1 MEKIN
6 NNGSGF
12 QLKSIILVDSH
23 MSRKPNVNFKALRL
37 DVEIGTG
44 VGVKDNVVNV
54 KLSVN
59 VKQMENGIEQSEMSA
74 TMVGTFEKTG
84 ETPLNDM
91 EEFGRINGASI
102 IFPFFKPLHFSDV
115 LHIVSICP
123 KLFTSPTTVQTL
135 DVPISIPTM
144 ISPIAKIIPP
154 FIYVFFLVLYILHF
168 DKNVNTI

>member
-23 MSRKPNVNFKALRL
+23 MYRKPNVNFKELQL

-59 VKQMENGIEQSEMSA
+59 VKQMENGIAQSEMSA
-74 TMVGTFEKTG
+74 TMVGIFEKTG
-84 ETPLNDM
+84 ESPLNDM

-102 IFPFFKPLHFSDV
+102 IFPFLRE
-115 LHIVSICP
+115 HIANLAMKAGLGPIMLTPVNFQ
-123 KLFTSPTTVQTL
+123 KLN
-135 DVPISIPTM
+135 
-144 ISPIAKIIPP
+144 
-154 FIYVFFLVLYILHF
+154 
-168 DKNVNTI
+168 KNKQ

>member
-23 MSRKPNVNFKALRL
+23 MSRKPNVNFKELKL

-102 IFPFFKPLHFSDV
+102 IFPFLRE
-115 LHIVSICP
+115 HIANLAMKAGLGPIMLPPVNSQ
-123 KLFTSPTTVQTL
+123 KLNKKKQ
-135 DVPISIPTM
+135 
-144 ISPIAKIIPP
+144 
-154 FIYVFFLVLYILHF
+154 
-168 DKNVNTI
+168 

>member
-1 MEKIN
+1 MEKVN

-23 MSRKPNVNFKALRL
+23 LTRKANVNFKELQL

-59 VKQMENGIEQSEMSA
+59 VKQMENGTAQSEMSA

-84 ETPLNDM
+84 DSPLNDM

-102 IFPFFKPLHFSDV
+102 IFPFLREHIANLAMKAGLGPIMLPPVNFQKLNKNKP
-115 LHIVSICP
+115 
-123 KLFTSPTTVQTL
+123 Q
-135 DVPISIPTM
+135 
-144 ISPIAKIIPP
+144 
-154 FIYVFFLVLYILHF
+154 
-168 DKNVNTI
+168 N

>member
-23 MSRKPNVNFKALRL
+23 MYRKPNVNFKELQL

-59 VKQMENGIEQSEMSA
+59 VKQMDNGIAQSEMSA
-74 TMVGTFEKTG
+74 TMVGIFEKTG
-84 ETPLNDM
+84 ESPLNDM

-102 IFPFFKPLHFSDV
+102 IFPFLRE
-115 LHIVSICP
+115 HIANLAMKAGLGPIMLPPVNFQ
-123 KLFTSPTTVQTL
+123 KLN
-135 DVPISIPTM
+135 
-144 ISPIAKIIPP
+144 
-154 FIYVFFLVLYILHF
+154 
-168 DKNVNTI
+168 KNKQ

>member
-23 MSRKPNVNFKALRL
+23 MSRKPNVNFKELKL

-91 EEFGRINGASI
+91 EGFGRINGASI
-102 IFPFFKPLHFSDV
+102 IFPFLRE
-115 LHIVSICP
+115 HIANLAMKAGLGPIMLPPVNFQ
-123 KLFTSPTTVQTL
+123 KLNKKKQ
-135 DVPISIPTM
+135 
-144 ISPIAKIIPP
+144 
-154 FIYVFFLVLYILHF
+154 
-168 DKNVNTI
+168 

>member
-23 MSRKPNVNFKALRL
+23 MYRKPNVNFKELQL

-59 VKQMENGIEQSEMSA
+59 VKQMENGIAQSEMSA

-84 ETPLNDM
+84 ESPLNDM

-102 IFPFFKPLHFSDV
+102 IFPFLRE
-115 LHIVSICP
+115 HIANLAMKAGLGPIMLPPVNFQ
-123 KLFTSPTTVQTL
+123 KLN
-135 DVPISIPTM
+135 
-144 ISPIAKIIPP
+144 
-154 FIYVFFLVLYILHF
+154 
-168 DKNVNTI
+168 KNKQ

>member
-23 MSRKPNVNFKALRL
+23 MSRKPNVNFKELQL

-59 VKQMENGIEQSEMSA
+59 VKQMENGIAQSEMSA
-74 TMVGTFEKTG
+74 TMVGIFEKTG
-84 ETPLNDM
+84 ESPLNDM

-102 IFPFFKPLHFSDV
+102 IFPFLRE
-115 LHIVSICP
+115 HIANLAMKAGLGPVMLP
-123 KLFTSPTTVQTL
+123 PVNFQKLN
-135 DVPISIPTM
+135 
-144 ISPIAKIIPP
+144 
-154 FIYVFFLVLYILHF
+154 
-168 DKNVNTI
+168 KNKQ

>member
-1 MEKIN
+1 M
-6 NNGSGF
+6 
-12 QLKSIILVDSH
+12 
-23 MSRKPNVNFKALRL
+23 

-59 VKQMENGIEQSEMSA
+59 IKQMENGIEQSEMSA

-102 IFPFFKPLHFSDV
+102 IFPFLRE
-115 LHIVSICP
+115 HIANLAMKAGLGPIMLPPVNFQ
-123 KLFTSPTTVQTL
+123 KLNKKKQ
-135 DVPISIPTM
+135 
-144 ISPIAKIIPP
+144 
-154 FIYVFFLVLYILHF
+154 
-168 DKNVNTI
+168 

>member
-23 MSRKPNVNFKALRL
+23 MSRKPNVNFKELQL

-59 VKQMENGIEQSEMSA
+59 VKQMENGIEQSKMSA

-102 IFPFFKPLHFSDV
+102 IFPFLRE
-115 LHIVSICP
+115 HIANLAMKAGLGPIMLPPVNFQ
-123 KLFTSPTTVQTL
+123 KLNKKKQ
-135 DVPISIPTM
+135 
-144 ISPIAKIIPP
+144 
-154 FIYVFFLVLYILHF
+154 
-168 DKNVNTI
+168 

>member
-23 MSRKPNVNFKALRL
+23 MSRKPNVNFKELKL

-59 VKQMENGIEQSEMSA
+59 VKQMENGIAQSEMSA
-74 TMVGTFEKTG
+74 TMVGIFEKTG
-84 ETPLNDM
+84 ESPLNDM

-102 IFPFFKPLHFSDV
+102 IFPFLRE
-115 LHIVSICP
+115 HIANLAMKAGLGPVMLP
-123 KLFTSPTTVQTL
+123 PVNFQKLN
-135 DVPISIPTM
+135 
-144 ISPIAKIIPP
+144 
-154 FIYVFFLVLYILHF
+154 
-168 DKNVNTI
+168 KNKQ

>member
-23 MSRKPNVNFKALRL
+23 MSRKPNVNFKELKL

-59 VKQMENGIEQSEMSA
+59 VKQMENGIAQSEMSA

-84 ETPLNDM
+84 ESPLNDM

-102 IFPFFKPLHFSDV
+102 IFPFLRE
-115 LHIVSICP
+115 HIANLAMKAGLGPVMLP
-123 KLFTSPTTVQTL
+123 PVNFQKLN
-135 DVPISIPTM
+135 
-144 ISPIAKIIPP
+144 
-154 FIYVFFLVLYILHF
+154 
-168 DKNVNTI
+168 KNKQ

>member
-23 MSRKPNVNFKALRL
+23 MSRKPNVNFKELKL

-59 VKQMENGIEQSEMSA
+59 VKQMENGIAQSEMSA

-84 ETPLNDM
+84 ESPLNDM

-102 IFPFFKPLHFSDV
+102 IFPFLRE
-115 LHIVSICP
+115 HIANLAMKAGLGPIMLPPVNFQ
-123 KLFTSPTTVQTL
+123 KLNKKKQ
-135 DVPISIPTM
+135 
-144 ISPIAKIIPP
+144 
-154 FIYVFFLVLYILHF
+154 
-168 DKNVNTI
+168 

>member
-1 MEKIN
+1 MEKIDK
-6 NNGSGF
+6 NGSGF

-23 MSRKPNVNFKALRL
+23 MSRKPNVNFKELKL

-59 VKQMENGIEQSEMSA
+59 VKQMENGIAQSEMSA

-84 ETPLNDM
+84 ESPLNDM

-102 IFPFFKPLHFSDV
+102 IFPFLRE
-115 LHIVSICP
+115 HIANLAMKAGLGPIMLPPVNFQ
-123 KLFTSPTTVQTL
+123 KLN
-135 DVPISIPTM
+135 
-144 ISPIAKIIPP
+144 
-154 FIYVFFLVLYILHF
+154 
-168 DKNVNTI
+168 KNKQ

>member
-23 MSRKPNVNFKALRL
+23 MSRKPNVNFKELQL

-59 VKQMENGIEQSEMSA
+59 VKQMENGIAQSEVSA

-84 ETPLNDM
+84 ESPLNDM

-102 IFPFFKPLHFSDV
+102 IFPFLRE
-115 LHIVSICP
+115 HIANLAMKAGLGPVMLP
-123 KLFTSPTTVQTL
+123 PVNFQKLN
-135 DVPISIPTM
+135 
-144 ISPIAKIIPP
+144 
-154 FIYVFFLVLYILHF
+154 
-168 DKNVNTI
+168 KNKQ

>member
-23 MSRKPNVNFKALRL
+23 MSRKPNVNFKELQL

-59 VKQMENGIEQSEMSA
+59 VKQMENGIAQSEMSA

-102 IFPFFKPLHFSDV
+102 IFPFLRE
-115 LHIVSICP
+115 HIANLAMKAGLGPIMLPPVNFQ
-123 KLFTSPTTVQTL
+123 KLN
-135 DVPISIPTM
+135 
-144 ISPIAKIIPP
+144 
-154 FIYVFFLVLYILHF
+154 
-168 DKNVNTI
+168 KNKQ

>member
-1 MEKIN
+1 MEKVN

-23 MSRKPNVNFKALRL
+23 LTRKANVNFKELQL

-44 VGVKDNVVNV
+44 VGVKDKVVNV

-59 VKQMENGIEQSEMSA
+59 VKQMENGTAQSDMSA

-84 ETPLNDM
+84 ESPLNDM

-102 IFPFFKPLHFSDV
+102 IFPFIREHIANLAMKAGLGPIMLPPVNFQKLNKNKP
-115 LHIVSICP
+115 
-123 KLFTSPTTVQTL
+123 Q
-135 DVPISIPTM
+135 
-144 ISPIAKIIPP
+144 
-154 FIYVFFLVLYILHF
+154 
-168 DKNVNTI
+168 N

>member
-23 MSRKPNVNFKALRL
+23 MYRKPNVNFKELQL

-59 VKQMENGIEQSEMSA
+59 VKQMENGIAQSEMSA
-74 TMVGTFEKTG
+74 TMVGIFEKTG
-84 ETPLNDM
+84 ESPLNDM

-102 IFPFFKPLHFSDV
+102 IFPFLRE
-115 LHIVSICP
+115 HIANMAMKAGLGPIMLPPVNFQ
-123 KLFTSPTTVQTL
+123 KLN
-135 DVPISIPTM
+135 
-144 ISPIAKIIPP
+144 
-154 FIYVFFLVLYILHF
+154 
-168 DKNVNTI
+168 KNKQ

>member
-23 MSRKPNVNFKALRL
+23 MYRKPNVNFKELQL

-59 VKQMENGIEQSEMSA
+59 VKQMENGIAQSEMSA
-74 TMVGTFEKTG
+74 TMVGIFEKTG
-84 ETPLNDM
+84 ESPLNDM

-102 IFPFFKPLHFSDV
+102 IFPFLRE
-115 LHIVSICP
+115 HIANQAMKAGLGPIMLPPVNFQ
-123 KLFTSPTTVQTL
+123 KLN
-135 DVPISIPTM
+135 
-144 ISPIAKIIPP
+144 
-154 FIYVFFLVLYILHF
+154 
-168 DKNVNTI
+168 KNKQ

>member
-23 MSRKPNVNFKALRL
+23 MYRKPNVNFKELQL

-59 VKQMENGIEQSEMSA
+59 VKQMENGIAQSEMSA
-74 TMVGTFEKTG
+74 TMVGIFEKTG
-84 ETPLNDM
+84 ESPLNDM

-102 IFPFFKPLHFSDV
+102 IFPFLRE
-115 LHIVSICP
+115 HIANLAMKAGLGPIMLPPVNFQ
-123 KLFTSPTTVQTL
+123 KLN
-135 DVPISIPTM
+135 
-144 ISPIAKIIPP
+144 
-154 FIYVFFLVLYILHF
+154 
-168 DKNVNTI
+168 KNKQ

>member
-23 MSRKPNVNFKALRL
+23 MYRKPNVNFKELQL

-59 VKQMENGIEQSEMSA
+59 VKQMENGIAQSEMSA
-74 TMVGTFEKTG
+74 TMVGIFEKTG
-84 ETPLNDM
+84 ESPLYDM

-102 IFPFFKPLHFSDV
+102 IFPFLRE
-115 LHIVSICP
+115 HIANLAMKAGLGPIMLPPVNFQ
-123 KLFTSPTTVQTL
+123 KLN
-135 DVPISIPTM
+135 
-144 ISPIAKIIPP
+144 
-154 FIYVFFLVLYILHF
+154 
-168 DKNVNTI
+168 KNKQ

>member
-23 MSRKPNVNFKALRL
+23 MYRKPNVNFKELQL

-59 VKQMENGIEQSEMSA
+59 VKQMENGIAQSEMSA
-74 TMVGTFEKTG
+74 TMVGIFEKTG
-84 ETPLNDM
+84 ESPLNDM

-102 IFPFFKPLHFSDV
+102 IFPFLRE
-115 LHIVSICP
+115 HIANLAMKAGLGPVMLP
-123 KLFTSPTTVQTL
+123 PVNFQKLN
-135 DVPISIPTM
+135 
-144 ISPIAKIIPP
+144 
-154 FIYVFFLVLYILHF
+154 
-168 DKNVNTI
+168 KNKQ

>member
-23 MSRKPNVNFKALRL
+23 MYRKPNVNFKELQL

-59 VKQMENGIEQSEMSA
+59 VKQMENGIAQSEMSA
-74 TMVGTFEKTG
+74 TMVGIFEKTG
-84 ETPLNDM
+84 ESPLNDM
-91 EEFGRINGASI
+91 EEFCRINGASI
-102 IFPFFKPLHFSDV
+102 IFPFLRE
-115 LHIVSICP
+115 HIANLAMKAGLGPVMLP
-123 KLFTSPTTVQTL
+123 PVNFQKLN
-135 DVPISIPTM
+135 
-144 ISPIAKIIPP
+144 
-154 FIYVFFLVLYILHF
+154 
-168 DKNVNTI
+168 KNKQ

>member
-23 MSRKPNVNFKALRL
+23 MSRKPNVNFKELKL

-59 VKQMENGIEQSEMSA
+59 VKQMENGIAQSEMSA

-84 ETPLNDM
+84 ESPLNDM

-102 IFPFFKPLHFSDV
+102 IFPFLRE
-115 LHIVSICP
+115 HIANLAMKAGLGPIMLPPVNFQ
-123 KLFTSPTTVQTL
+123 KLN
-135 DVPISIPTM
+135 
-144 ISPIAKIIPP
+144 
-154 FIYVFFLVLYILHF
+154 
-168 DKNVNTI
+168 KNKQ

>member
-23 MSRKPNVNFKALRL
+23 MSRKPNVNFKELKL

-102 IFPFFKPLHFSDV
+102 IFPFSRE
-115 LHIVSICP
+115 HIANLAMKAGLGPIMLPPVNFQ
-123 KLFTSPTTVQTL
+123 KLNKKKQ
-135 DVPISIPTM
+135 
-144 ISPIAKIIPP
+144 
-154 FIYVFFLVLYILHF
+154 
-168 DKNVNTI
+168 

>member
-1 MEKIN
+1 MEKVN

-23 MSRKPNVNFKALRL
+23 LSRKANVNFKELQL

-59 VKQMENGIEQSEMSA
+59 VKQMENGTAQSEMSA

-84 ETPLNDM
+84 ESPLNDM

-102 IFPFFKPLHFSDV
+102 IFPFLRE
-115 LHIVSICP
+115 HIANLAMKAGLGPIMLPPVNFQ
-123 KLFTSPTTVQTL
+123 KLN
-135 DVPISIPTM
+135 
-144 ISPIAKIIPP
+144 
-154 FIYVFFLVLYILHF
+154 
-168 DKNVNTI
+168 KNRQQN

>member
-23 MSRKPNVNFKALRL
+23 MSRKPNVNFKKLQL

-54 KLSVN
+54 KLSVD
-59 VKQMENGIEQSEMSA
+59 VKQMENGIAQSEMSA

-102 IFPFFKPLHFSDV
+102 IFPFLRE
-115 LHIVSICP
+115 HIANLAMKAGLGPIMLPPVNFQ
-123 KLFTSPTTVQTL
+123 KLNKKKQ
-135 DVPISIPTM
+135 
-144 ISPIAKIIPP
+144 
-154 FIYVFFLVLYILHF
+154 
-168 DKNVNTI
+168 

>member
-23 MSRKPNVNFKALRL
+23 MSRKPNVNFKELQL

-44 VGVKDNVVNV
+44 VGVKDNVVNF

-59 VKQMENGIEQSEMSA
+59 VKQMENGIAQSEMSA
-74 TMVGTFEKTG
+74 TMVGIFEKTG
-84 ETPLNDM
+84 ESPLNDM

-102 IFPFFKPLHFSDV
+102 IFPFLRE
-115 LHIVSICP
+115 HIANLAMKAGLGPIMLPPVNFQ
-123 KLFTSPTTVQTL
+123 KLN
-135 DVPISIPTM
+135 
-144 ISPIAKIIPP
+144 
-154 FIYVFFLVLYILHF
+154 
-168 DKNVNTI
+168 KNKQ

>member
-23 MSRKPNVNFKALRL
+23 MYRKPNVNFKELQL

-59 VKQMENGIEQSEMSA
+59 VKQMENGIAQSEMSA
-74 TMVGTFEKTG
+74 TMVGIFEKTG
-84 ETPLNDM
+84 ESPLNDM
-91 EEFGRINGASI
+91 EEFCRINGASI
-102 IFPFFKPLHFSDV
+102 IFPFLRE
-115 LHIVSICP
+115 HIANLAMKAGLGPIMLPPVNFQ
-123 KLFTSPTTVQTL
+123 KLN
-135 DVPISIPTM
+135 
-144 ISPIAKIIPP
+144 
-154 FIYVFFLVLYILHF
+154 
-168 DKNVNTI
+168 KNKQ

>member
-23 MSRKPNVNFKALRL
+23 MYRKPNVNLKELQL

-59 VKQMENGIEQSEMSA
+59 VKQMENGIAQSEMSA
-74 TMVGTFEKTG
+74 TMVGIFEKTG
-84 ETPLNDM
+84 ESPLNDM

-102 IFPFFKPLHFSDV
+102 IFPFLRE
-115 LHIVSICP
+115 HIANLAMKAGLGPIMLPPVNFQ
-123 KLFTSPTTVQTL
+123 KLN
-135 DVPISIPTM
+135 
-144 ISPIAKIIPP
+144 
-154 FIYVFFLVLYILHF
+154 
-168 DKNVNTI
+168 KNKQ

>member
-23 MSRKPNVNFKALRL
+23 MSRKPNVNFKELQL

-59 VKQMENGIEQSEMSA
+59 VKQMENGIAQSEMSA

-84 ETPLNDM
+84 ESPLNDM

-102 IFPFFKPLHFSDV
+102 IFPFLRE
-115 LHIVSICP
+115 HIANLAMKAGLGPVMLP
-123 KLFTSPTTVQTL
+123 PVNFQKLN
-135 DVPISIPTM
+135 
-144 ISPIAKIIPP
+144 
-154 FIYVFFLVLYILHF
+154 
-168 DKNVNTI
+168 KNKQ

>member
-23 MSRKPNVNFKALRL
+23 MSRKPNVNFKELQL

-59 VKQMENGIEQSEMSA
+59 VKQMENGIAQSEMSA

-84 ETPLNDM
+84 ESPLNDM

-102 IFPFFKPLHFSDV
+102 IFPFLRE
-115 LHIVSICP
+115 HIANLAMKAGLGPIMLPPVNFQ
-123 KLFTSPTTVQTL
+123 KLN
-135 DVPISIPTM
+135 
-144 ISPIAKIIPP
+144 
-154 FIYVFFLVLYILHF
+154 
-168 DKNVNTI
+168 KNKQ